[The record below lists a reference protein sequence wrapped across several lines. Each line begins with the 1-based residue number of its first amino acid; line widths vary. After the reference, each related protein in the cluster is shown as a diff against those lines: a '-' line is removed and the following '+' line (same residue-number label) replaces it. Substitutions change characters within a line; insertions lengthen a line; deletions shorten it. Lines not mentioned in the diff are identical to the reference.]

1 MSERISIECKLCGA
15 KLKLADRSRLGKKIK
30 CPNCSELFVA
40 VDDDE
45 QSDEEIEAVVEDE
58 EAQEGDTDAAKA
70 KAKRG
75 PGAKSA
81 AAKGKK
87 GKSKQPGISLGLI
100 IGGGGGAM
108 VVLLLGLV
116 GVLFAAGAFS
126 TAKLDPNQ
134 IQVNPT
140 PGTGVFSSL
149 LKEQPSNAIPVR
161 TPVPDVAQ
169 WLPAD
174 SEFVLHV
181 RLAEILDAA
190 LVKDLLKSFQ
200 LEDQLSKATADW
212 GIQPADVESLTL
224 GVAQLEKAQQQMQQ
238 AQLAMMMG
246 GPPPLAAFNS
256 PSLAVIKLKK
266 SITYDSLLK
275 LIEQAVKNQPVQKVQ
290 HAGKE
295 YLESTDPKTS
305 VKGGAYLASG
315 TVVVLGD
322 STHLKTAIEKGP
334 AATPVPNF
342 GFMDWTDHLTLAYS
356 PKNPEDLKKN
366 MSAGSQGNPML
377 GLALAPIV
385 DGASG
390 FSLGLTVKGG
400 LEAEIAVGCVDLAKM
415 DAISKSLTD
424 LTGAGRGQYDQNKNQ
439 IPPWAQPLTDFLVS
453 NLKVTGS
460 KRVVV
465 VNTNIPDSAQDKL
478 AQLPTMI
485 MTQLA
490 MGAFLGGPKP
500 PDANRPG
507 DAPPTSPGD
516 APKEK
521 IPTDDS
527 TE

>member
-1 MSERISIECKLCGA
+1 MPERISIECKLCGA

-45 QSDEEIEAVVEDE
+45 QSDEKIEAVVEE
-58 EAQEGDTDAAKA
+58 EESEEDGNEEVQA

-87 GKSKQPGISLGLI
+87 GKSKQPGMNLGLI
-100 IGGGGGAM
+100 IGGGVGAM

-126 TAKLDPNQ
+126 EAKLDPNQ

-140 PGTGVFSSL
+140 PGAGVFSSL
-149 LKEQPSNAIPVR
+149 LKEQPSNAIPPR

-181 RLAEILDAA
+181 RVAGILQSPLVSELVKSFSLQAQMDAA
-190 LVKDLLKSFQ
+190 LAPFGLKADDFEIVTIGIGG
-200 LEDQLSKATADW
+200 LDKAT
-212 GIQPADVESLTL
+212 S
-224 GVAQLEKAQQQMQQ
+224 QMQA
-238 AQLAMMMG
+238 AQMAVMMG
-246 GPPPLAAFNS
+246 GMPSVPPESQIFG
-256 PSLAVIKLKK
+256 VIQFKTPK
-266 SITYDSLLK
+266 TYDTLMK
-275 LIEQAVKNQPVQKVQ
+275 FAEVQPVQKVQ
-290 HAGKE
+290 HAGKDF
-295 YLESTDPKTS
+295 LEASDSTTP
-305 VKGGAYLASG
+305 VKIGAYLASDRIL
-315 TVVVLGD
+315 VLGE
-322 STHLKTAIEKGP
+322 SKHIKTAIEKGP

-356 PKNPEDLKKN
+356 PKNPDDLKKH

-377 GLALAPIV
+377 GLALAPII

-424 LTGAGRGQYDQNKNQ
+424 LTSAGRGQYDQNKSQ

-453 NLKVTGS
+453 SLKVTGS

-465 VNTNIPDSAQDKL
+465 VNTNIPDSAQEKL

-490 MGAFLGGPKP
+490 IGAFLGGPKP
-500 PDANRPG
+500 PDANSPG
-507 DAPPTSPGD
+507 NAPPTSPGD
-516 APKEK
+516 TPEEK
-521 IPTDDS
+521 TPADDS